1 MPLPINLDQVMDLA
15 LLGLLWFGQ
24 VTPPP
29 GSNLSKEVFAP
40 YPIIVLESSILG
52 RFVSLP
58 TVLSSLHPESFI
70 LQLY

>member
-1 MPLPINLDQVMDLA
+1 
-15 LLGLLWFGQ
+15 
-24 VTPPP
+24 
-29 GSNLSKEVFAP
+29 
-40 YPIIVLESSILG
+40 LG